1 VCDFDFDLQR
11 AKLYEQVA
19 DQIQTLIVQESL
31 SEGEK
36 LPGERELAEGLGVCR
51 TVVREAI
58 RALEV
63 RGLVLV
69 KPGCGT
75 YVRAFGAE
83 DAAAPVALYLQL
95 RGEDAP
101 EEAIAVVRGQ
111 VREML
116 SAAAAHRTDDDRDAL
131 KDSLIPVGAGG
142 LIVANGLDGFWST
155 LVGASG
161 NELYRATL
169 LPAMHVLHEA
179 LEHRAAELADW
190 LSRCAAILTPV
201 RDRDAV
207 AARDAGRAYV
217 VALTEELALPPA
229 P

>member
-1 VCDFDFDLQR
+1 MCDFDFDLQR

-19 DQIQTLIVQESL
+19 DQIQALIVQEAL
-31 SEGEK
+31 GAGVK

-75 YVRAFGAE
+75 YVRAFGAD
-83 DAAAPVALYLQL
+83 DAAAPVTLYLRLQGQRASVEAVEIA
-95 RGEDAP
+95 RGLAP
-101 EEAIAVVRGQ
+101 ELAA
-111 VREML
+111 
-116 SAAAAHRTDDDRDAL
+116 SAAGRGSAADHEAL
-131 KDSLIPVGAGG
+131 KTALLAIGADGA
-142 LIVANGLDGFWST
+142 LEAAGLDAFWAA

-161 NELYRATL
+161 VGLYTAAL
-169 LPAMHVLHEA
+169 LPALSWLHGQ
-179 LEHRAAELADW
+179 LAAREVTVAPW
-190 LSRCAAILTPV
+190 LTRCGAVLTPV
-201 RDRDAV
+201 RNREASVARAIGRDYV
-207 AARDAGRAYV
+207 A
-217 VALTEELALPPA
+217 ALTEELALPPA

>member
-1 VCDFDFDLQR
+1 MCEFDFDLQR

-19 DQIQTLIVQESL
+19 DQIQALIVQESL
-31 SEGEK
+31 SDGEK
-36 LPGERELAEGLGVCR
+36 LPGERELAEELGVCR

-83 DAAAPVALYLQL
+83 DAAAPVALYLRLQGQVA
-95 RGEDAP
+95 R
-101 EEAIAVVRGQ
+101 EEAIAVARGQ
-111 VREML
+111 APEMV
-116 SAAAAHRTDDDRDAL
+116 AAAAARRTDDEQDAL
-131 KDSLIPVGAGG
+131 KGSLVAVGAGG
-142 LIVANGLDGFWST
+142 LIVADGLDAFWST
-155 LVGASG
+155 LATASG

-169 LPAMHVLHEA
+169 LPAMQVLHEA
-179 LEHRAAELADW
+179 LEEGTAEVADW
-190 LSRCAAILTPV
+190 LTRCAAILTPV
-201 RDRDAV
+201 RDRATTI
-207 AARDAGRAYV
+207 AREAGRAYIA
-217 VALTEELALPPA
+217 ALTEELALPPA